1 DCRQRV
7 SKRSQPIPE
16 QCPKLLDHF
25 RVPGQRVKSEE
36 QGAGS
41 REQGA
46 RQKAKGKRQKAKG
59 KRQKAKGKRQKAAPA
74 GRAN

>member
-1 DCRQRV
+1 
-7 SKRSQPIPE
+7 SKRSPPIPE

-25 RVPGQRVKSEE
+25 KLRVPGQRVKSEE
-36 QGAGS
+36 QGARG
-41 REQGA
+41 
-46 RQKAKGKRQKAKG
+46 KGQG